1 MGHFKEPTALLQK
14 SRGISPVLAACLIS
28 DALITRIPADVEPL
42 SGNTALYTVIIN
54 SIIIIVI
61 AIAIIAI
68 IIVIIVIIIIII
80 IIIII
85 KLVFKM
91 SGLRAVHE
99 FRKEI
104 TYTKV
109 FLALSEE
116 AIDLRVV
123 GEVFDLHL
131 SIFINPLLHQFSSS
145 VRL

>member
-1 MGHFKEPTALLQK
+1 M
-14 SRGISPVLAACLIS
+14 LAACLIS
-28 DALITRIPADVEPL
+28 DALITRIPADLEPL

-54 SIIIIVI
+54 SIIIVI
-61 AIAIIAI
+61 IIAIIAI
-68 IIVIIVIIIIII
+68 IAITVIIIII